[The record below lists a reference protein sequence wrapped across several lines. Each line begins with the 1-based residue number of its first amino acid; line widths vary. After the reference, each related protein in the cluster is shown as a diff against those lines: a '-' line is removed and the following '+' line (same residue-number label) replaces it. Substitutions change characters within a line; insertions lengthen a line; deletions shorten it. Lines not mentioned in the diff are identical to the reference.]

1 MHCRCHGMMLS
12 AGRGKSAVAQGVAS
26 LQDEGEGCP
35 TQLFE
40 EFRVSDKSEHCC
52 QIPQRREGSRFF
64 REQSEERNI
73 CRRKDY
79 ASLAFHWR
87 WGSRM
92 TLPHSTQR
100 TLPALCSSSETQSEM
115 RRLCV
120 QAQGGLIES
129 GCAVRL
135 ESSRF
140 IVHLSNGKE
149 DLIANFYYRNPPVCA
164 IQDTENGNEGGQ
176 AADTAWRLMDV
187 IT

>member
-1 MHCRCHGMMLS
+1 MHCRCHGMMLP

-35 TQLFE
+35 TRLFE
-40 EFRVSDKSEHCC
+40 EFRVNDKSGHCC

-64 REQSEERNI
+64 REQSEECNM
-73 CRRKDY
+73 CGRKDY
-79 ASLAFHWR
+79 APLAFHWR

-120 QAQGGLIES
+120 QAQGELIES

-135 ESSRF
+135 DSSRF

-149 DLIANFYYRNPPVCA
+149 DLLANFHHRKPPVFA
-164 IQDTENGNEGGQ
+164 IQGTKYGNVGGSPC
-176 AADTAWRLMDV
+176 
-187 IT
+187 